1 MPASKVATGFGL
13 RDVAIATVPTAPNTD
28 PAWIDVPSVE
38 SAAFKLNVEE
48 VEQYGDDVYQGT
60 FYHSQKGTITVKGNK
75 LSMRVFEMLSGNTV
89 SSSAGK
95 ESIYFGT
102 EAELLPPR
110 VMVRG
115 TIPVRY
121 DDGTT
126 GSQYVYWFNCDVKT
140 VWDSLPGG
148 ERAKLAEVNLM
159 FNSYASSQDERGNT
173 LPGGIRAFGRTE
185 F

>member
-1 MPASKVATGFGL
+1 MAGTKIATGFGL
-13 RDVAIATVPTAPNTD
+13 RDVAIAAVPTSPNTN
-28 PAWIDVPSVE
+28 PNWIDIPSVE

-48 VEQYGDDVYQGT
+48 VEQYGDDIYQGT

-89 SSSAGK
+89 TDSAGR

-110 VMVRG
+110 VMVRA
-115 TIPVRY
+115 IVPVRY
-121 DDGTT
+121 EDGTT
-126 GSQYVYWFNCDVKT
+126 GSKYIYWFNTDVKT

-159 FNSYASSQDERGNT
+159 FNTYASDRDERGNP
-173 LPGGIRAFGRTE
+173 LPGGIRAHGRIE
-185 F
+185 Y